1 MKIDVNL
8 DLDTFG
14 LAAFYNAPMKDERA
28 PAFLKHHT
36 ITIII
41 GILVVAVSW

>member
-1 MKIDVNL
+1 MKIDVSL
-8 DLDTFG
+8 DLETFG
-14 LAAFYNAPMKDERA
+14 LALFYNAPMQDERA
-28 PAFLKHHT
+28 PEFLRRHS